1 MKICLISRQFYPA
14 TKGGSELYMYEI
26 YRRVRKGN
34 EVKILTYDKVE
45 HEGAEV
51 LPFPKI
57 HLIFAPL
64 FSVIAGL
71 KARLGN
77 YDIVHINAYWSEFA
91 GLFTRSSI
99 LTVHDVGLL
108 EEKGILNKI
117 KVFILRKAMEKAKKV
132 VTVSE
137 KEKKRIIENF
147 GIEGEKIKV
156 IPNGVNLEKY
166 NPKNHEEGVR
176 EKYGLVGKKIIL
188 SVGRYSRNKGYEY
201 LIGAFKKP
209 FFKKERFTKEKLYLM
224 NNEKISMRF
233 DDVALIIAGAVED
246 KRYFRELKNMTEG
259 GDNIFF
265 LQNVTEDEKVN
276 LFAASDI
283 YCQPSVSSEGFGIS
297 LLEAMASGKP
307 CIATDVF
314 SGVGHVPEEFLVES
328 RNEKELAD
336 KIEGLIK
343 SGYKEIGMKMRG
355 KVERYSWDN
364 TTGEILKLYREVSKN
379 D

>member
-26 YRRVRKGN
+26 YKRVRKGN
-34 EVKILTYDKVE
+34 EVKILTYDKVD
-45 HEGAEV
+45 HDGAEV
-51 LPFPKI
+51 LPFPKL

-71 KARLGN
+71 KARSGN

-91 GLFTRSSI
+91 GLFIRKSI

-117 KVFILRKAMEKAKKV
+117 KVFILRKAMEKAEKV
-132 VTVSE
+132 LTVSE
-137 KEKKRIIENF
+137 KEKSKIAENF
-147 GIEGEKIKV
+147 GIDGRKIKV
-156 IPNGVNLEKY
+156 IPNGVDLEKY
-166 NPKNHEEGVR
+166 NPKNHGEGVR

-201 LIGAFKKP
+201 LIGAFKEVS
-209 FFKKERFTKEKLYLM
+209 KK
-224 NNEKISMRF
+224 F
-233 DDVALIIAGAVED
+233 DDTGLIIAGAVED
-246 KRYFRELKNMTEG
+246 KRYLGELKNMVEG

-265 LQNVTEDEKVN
+265 LQNVAEDEKVG
-276 LFAASDI
+276 LFAACDI
-283 YCQPSVSSEGFGIS
+283 YCQSSVSSEGFGIS

-307 CIATDVF
+307 CVATDVF

-336 KIEGLIK
+336 KIIELLE
-343 SGYKEIGMKMRG
+343 SDYKRIGMERRRKA
-355 KVERYSWDN
+355 ERYSWGNAVD
-364 TTGEILKLYREVSKN
+364 EILKLHHEMKN
-379 D
+379 EKEASTKE

>member
-1 MKICLISRQFYPA
+1 
-14 TKGGSELYMYEI
+14 MYEI
-26 YRRVRKGN
+26 YKRLRKEN

-71 KARLGN
+71 KASSGN
-77 YDIVHINAYWSEFA
+77 YDVVHINAYWSEFA
-91 GLFTRSSI
+91 GLFTRRSI

-117 KVFILRKAMEKAKKV
+117 KVFVLRKAMNKAKKV

-137 KEKKRIIENF
+137 KEKKRIVENF
-147 GIEGEKIKV
+147 GIDKGKIKV
-156 IPNGVNLEKY
+156 IPNGVDLERY
-166 NPKNHEEGVR
+166 NPKKHGEGVR

-201 LIGAFKKP
+201 LIGAFQEVNRK
-209 FFKKERFTKEKLYLM
+209 F
-224 NNEKISMRF
+224 NDIC
-233 DDVALIIAGAVED
+233 LIIAGAVED
-246 KRYFRELKNMTEG
+246 KRYFRELKNMVEG
-259 GDNIFF
+259 GANIFF
-265 LQNVTEDEKVN
+265 LQDITEDEKVS
-276 LFAASDI
+276 LLAACDI
-283 YCQPSVSSEGFGIS
+283 YCQPSISSEGFGIS
-297 LLEAMASGKP
+297 LLEAMASEKP
-307 CIATDVF
+307 CVATDVF
-314 SGVGHVPEEFLVES
+314 SGVGHVPEEFLVEN

-336 KIEGLIK
+336 KIIELLA
-343 SGYKEIGMKMRG
+343 SGYTKIGMEMRR
-355 KVERYSWDN
+355 KVNRYSWDN
-364 TTGEILKLYREVSKN
+364 TVDEILKLYREVKNLSVSGKTRNNDKN

>member
-1 MKICLISRQFYPA
+1 
-14 TKGGSELYMYEI
+14 MYEI
-26 YRRVRKGN
+26 YKRVKKGN
-34 EVKILTYDKVE
+34 EVKIMTYDKVT

-51 LPFPKI
+51 LPFPKL

-71 KARLGN
+71 KARSGN
-77 YDIVHINAYWSEFA
+77 YEVVHINAYWSEFA
-91 GLFTRSSI
+91 GLFTRISI

-117 KVFILRKAMEKAKKV
+117 KAFILRKAMKKAKKV

-137 KEKKRIIENF
+137 KEKKRITENF

-166 NPKNHEEGVR
+166 NPKNHGAGVR
-176 EKYGLVGKKIIL
+176 EKYGLGSKRIIL

-201 LIGAFKKP
+201 LIEGFKEVS
-209 FFKKERFTKEKLYLM
+209 KK
-224 NNEKISMRF
+224 F
-233 DDVALIIAGAVED
+233 DDVALIIAGAVEG
-246 KRYFRELKNMTEG
+246 KRYFRELKNMPDE
-259 GDNIFF
+259 GDNIFL
-265 LQNVTEDEKVN
+265 LQNVAEEEKVN
-276 LFAASDI
+276 LFAACDI

-307 CIATDVF
+307 CVATDVF

-328 RNEKELAD
+328 RNENELAD
-336 KIEGLIK
+336 KIVGLIK
-343 SGYKEIGMKMRG
+343 SDYKEIGMNMRRR
-355 KVERYSWDN
+355 VEKYSWDN
-364 TTGEILKLYREVSKN
+364 TVDEILRLYEEVKMTAG
-379 D
+379 

>member
-1 MKICLISRQFYPA
+1 MKVCLISRQFYPA

-26 YRRVRKGN
+26 YKRVRKEN
-34 EVKILTYDKVE
+34 EVKILTYDKVD
-45 HEGAEV
+45 HESAEV

-64 FSVIAGL
+64 FSIIAGL
-71 KARLGN
+71 KARSGN
-77 YDIVHINAYWSEFA
+77 YDVVHINAYWSEFA
-91 GLFTRSSI
+91 GLFTRKSI

-117 KVFILRKAMEKAKKV
+117 KAFILRKAMKKAEKV

-137 KEKKRIIENF
+137 KEKSRIAENF
-147 GIEGEKIKV
+147 GIDKEKIKV

-166 NPKNHEEGVR
+166 NPKNHGEGVR
-176 EKYGLVGKKIIL
+176 EKYGFGSKRIIL

-201 LIGAFKKP
+201 LIGAFK
-209 FFKKERFTKEKLYLM
+209 
-224 NNEKISMRF
+224 KISMRF

-259 GDNIFF
+259 GDNIFL
-265 LQNVTEDEKVN
+265 LQNVAEDEKVN
-276 LFAASDI
+276 LFATCDI

-328 RNEKELAD
+328 RNENELAD

-343 SGYKEIGMKMRG
+343 SDYKEIGMKMRG
-355 KVERYSWDN
+355 KVEKYSWDN
-364 TTGEILKLYREVSKN
+364 TVDEILRLYKEVKMTAG
-379 D
+379 